1 MNWTI
6 VHCREVEAP
15 HHVVLRPLE
24 HHTTC
29 AVLNH
34 SLPVT
39 VTVFLRNRRPTLQPV
54 GTVTTQSVKHYG
66 SGIIPYPGTEPQ
78 EMWGAD
84 ASTQKNLTN
93 TISAAIV

>member
-29 AVLNH
+29 TVLNY

-39 VTVFLRNRRPTLQPV
+39 VAIFLCNRRQSLQPV
-54 GTVTTQSVKHYG
+54 NTQSVICAVVPFVHSRY
-66 SGIIPYPGTEPQ
+66 
-78 EMWGAD
+78 
-84 ASTQKNLTN
+84 
-93 TISAAIV
+93 